1 MQIEMDEKSFP
12 GINQIENTFRSW
24 QWIYGKTPRFFIQEK
39 YDLSSIENQ
48 IGKQFLVKFEVF
60 HGMIVKLET
69 EPKLIDYDLDN
80 VPFTIEKIEEKLKEN
95 TQTNSS
101 LDLFIRLCILN
112 CAKKAF

>member
-1 MQIEMDEKSFP
+1 MQVEVDEKSFP

-48 IGKQFLVKFEVF
+48 IGKQFLVKFQVF

-69 EPKLIDYDLDN
+69 EPKLIDYNLDN
-80 VPFTIEKIEEKLKEN
+80 VPFNIEKIEEKLKEN
-95 TQTNSS
+95 TQANSS